1 MASPGWVGFYRGGYR
16 MRRFLSLFTR
26 KPSPSPQ
33 VLDVAAA
40 KRRAEQRE
48 AGLKGMWTIERKLAL
63 AELKDAKK
71 KRQTQRQHKAA
82 KRVRRATDRCL
93 ELGV

>member
-1 MASPGWVGFYRGGYR
+1 MKLFN
-16 MRRFLSLFTR
+16 LFTR
-26 KPSPSPQ
+26 KPSPPPQ

-40 KRRAEQRE
+40 RERAERRDDMIKIE
-48 AGLKGMWTIERKLAL
+48 AAAERIQAR
-63 AELKDAKK
+63 AEYEAAYKSRDT
-71 KRQTQRQHKAA
+71 RRQHKAA

>member
-1 MASPGWVGFYRGGYR
+1 
-16 MRRFLSLFTR
+16 MRRLLNLFTR
-26 KPSPSPQ
+26 KPTPPPQ

-40 KRRAEQRE
+40 KRRAERRE
-48 AGLKGMWTIERKLAL
+48 AGLKGMATIERKIAL
-63 AELKDAKK
+63 AELEDATK

>member
-1 MASPGWVGFYRGGYR
+1 MKLFN
-16 MRRFLSLFTR
+16 LFTR
-26 KPSPSPQ
+26 KPSPPPQ

-40 KRRAEQRE
+40 RERAERRDDMIKIE
-48 AGLKGMWTIERKLAL
+48 AAAERIQAR
-63 AELKDAKK
+63 AEYEAAYKARDT
-71 KRQTQRQHKAA
+71 RRQHKAA

>member
-1 MASPGWVGFYRGGYR
+1 MKLFN
-16 MRRFLSLFTR
+16 LFTR
-26 KPSPSPQ
+26 KPTPSPQ

-40 KRRAEQRE
+40 KRRAEQRDMLIRVE
-48 AGLKGMWTIERKLAL
+48 AIAEREGACLAYMH
-63 AELKDAKK
+63 AVAS
-71 KRQTQRQHKAA
+71 RNTQRQHKAA

>member
-1 MASPGWVGFYRGGYR
+1 MKLFN
-16 MRRFLSLFTR
+16 LFTR
-26 KPSPSPQ
+26 KPSPPPQ

-40 KRRAEQRE
+40 RERALWRDAEIK
-48 AGLKGMWTIERKLAL
+48 AKAKLERIQAN
-63 AELKDAKK
+63 AEYKAAYKARDT
-71 KRQTQRQHKAA
+71 RRQHKAA